1 MDTTTAE
8 ETIQQIFVYLYS
20 LLFILGMIGNI
31 LAYSVFSSKRFR
43 KLSFSIYFRTLT
55 LTDSLTLFN
64 VFRKILLFKYL
75 IDLKQNSQFLC
86 STVYFISYAVPPIS
100 SWILGIISLD
110 RMVSILR
117 PTDYVFRNRKN
128 FQIMICFSVIA
139 FNFILY
145 LPILI
150 YSKLETI
157 VESTF
162 LNQTS
167 NSTFLYTVSFDSCS
181 LPDIIS
187 VYLDWMDL
195 MNSTLVPFVLMIL
208 CTTITIRF
216 LFKSRMKTRASRIST
231 KNSSNVHY
239 TLASTKS
246 THCNEKNQNNDSIVI
261 NNNQNSN
268 NHAISSRD
276 TKFAITSITLNLFFF
291 IFNCPIVLH
300 SILSNYLNLD
310 DFIKFTVV
318 TITSFVYYL
327 NFATIFYINIF
338 VNSIF
343 KIEFYSIFF
352 TCSKKT

>member
-20 LLFILGMIGNI
+20 LLFIFGMIGNI
-31 LAYSVFSSKRFR
+31 LAYSVFSSKRFK

-110 RMVSILR
+110 RMVNILR
-117 PTDYVFRNRKN
+117 PTDFVFRNRKS
-128 FQIMICFSVIA
+128 FQIMLCSSIIV

-157 VESTF
+157 TETV
-162 LNQTS
+162 NQTTS
-167 NSTFLYTVSFDSCS
+167 NSSWVYNVSFDSCS
-181 LPDIIS
+181 LPDKIS

-195 MNSTLVPFVLMIL
+195 LNSTLAPFVLMIL

-216 LFKSRMKTRASRIST
+216 LFKSRIKTKASRICS
-231 KNSSNVHY
+231 KNSSVHY
-239 TLASTKS
+239 TLTSTNS
-246 THCNEKNQNNDSIVI
+246 TYHNENNQNNSII
-261 NNNQNSN
+261 IHNHQNQNQTQ
-268 NHAISSRD
+268 HAISSRD
-276 TKFAITSITLNLFFF
+276 TKFAITSIALNLFFF

-300 SILSNYLNLD
+300 GLLSNYLNLD
-310 DFIKFTVV
+310 DLIKFAVI

-327 NFATIFYINIF
+327 NFATIFYINIL

-343 KIEFYSIFF
+343 KVEFYSIFF
-352 TCSKKT
+352 SCSKKAT